1 MSNSAIELSELWH
14 QPIDDF
20 MAYLKHERQYSP
32 HTLSQY
38 RTQLCQ
44 AALYFQPHSSQW
56 LHVST
61 EQIRRYSMHLRTKQY
76 NPRSINLKLSC
87 IRSLYK
93 FLKIKHVQHAT
104 IGNPGEGIK
113 GPKFQRPL
121 PKNLDVDQMGQLLN
135 IQEDDALALRDK
147 AMMELMYSSGLRISE
162 LVNVNLGDI
171 REGEIRV
178 MGKGN
183 KERVIPVG
191 NKALEA
197 LSQWLTMRE
206 KIALPNEQAVFV
218 SKRKKRISI
227 RHVRERMKEW
237 GIKQGVSTPIHPHKL
252 RHSFASHLLESSGD
266 LRAVQ
271 EMLGHTS
278 LSATQVYTHVD
289 FQHLANVYDKAHPRS
304 KKQNNDPN

>member
-1 MSNSAIELSELWH
+1 MSEAATELSEAWLA
-14 QPIDDF
+14 PIHDF

-32 HTLSQY
+32 HTLTQY
-38 RTQLCQ
+38 STQLRQ
-44 AALYFQPHSSQW
+44 AAHYFQPYSPHW
-56 LHVST
+56 LQVSA
-61 EQIRRYSMHLRTKQY
+61 EQIRRYSMHLRAKQY
-76 NPRSINLKLSC
+76 NPRTINLKLSC

-93 FLKIKHVQHAT
+93 FLKVKHIQHAT
-104 IGNPGEGIK
+104 IANPGEGIK

-162 LVNVNLGDI
+162 LVNANLGDI

-178 MGKGN
+178 IGKGN

-191 NKALEA
+191 NKALDA
-197 LSQWLTMRE
+197 LSQWLIIRE
-206 KIALPNEQAVFV
+206 QMALPEEQAVFV
-218 SKRKKRISI
+218 SKRKQRISI

-289 FQHLANVYDKAHPRS
+289 FQHLAKVYDQAHPRS
-304 KKQNNDPN
+304 KKQNSDPN